1 MTMLVIQEYH
11 SSGTAGSPI
20 PESLPPSV
28 LIHCVVDGPG
38 MVISHAQA
46 LSHLALLEA
55 HFRSAGLP
63 VIDLLPGEVLEKP
76 F

>member
-1 MTMLVIQEYH
+1 MLVIQEYH

-28 LIHCVVDGPG
+28 LVHCVVDGLG
-38 MVISHAQA
+38 MVFSHAQA
-46 LSHLALLEA
+46 LSLLAFLEA
-55 HFRSAGLP
+55 HSRSAGLP
-63 VIDLLPGEVLEKP
+63 VRGLLPGEVLEKL